1 MDGIAKVAPVGYV
14 LALIAALLAVL
25 SGVIVDRQGEGCEPD
40 IGSGALAEEVRS
52 EVLSAEQMA
61 VAAQAVRA
69 VRMFPATAQEPRA
82 AVIVLATGF
91 QESRLRN
98 LDYGDRDSLGFLQQ
112 RPSQGWGTPAE
123 VRDVGHATRT
133 FLELLVQIPDWRTR
147 RVTDVA
153 ADVQRPAEE
162 YRGLYQQ
169 WVPAAVGLVTKL
181 WMVSGATTTAVS
193 DTDGTAA
200 RASESVGCGAYAQMS
215 ADASIVYP
223 VPMSLAWSDRRN
235 WGGHGANWRSWH
247 TGTDFSLPCGTTVV
261 AAHAGT
267 VEIDSGQGWAGR
279 WLVKVTKGRGQLT
292 TWYAHMQSV
301 AVEAGHHV
309 RAGQQI
315 GAIGAEGNATGCHL
329 HFEVHKRGGSIYG
342 SDNVDPSH
350 WLKDR
355 VE

>member
-1 MDGIAKVAPVGYV
+1 MDGIAKVAPVGYI
-14 LALIAALLAVL
+14 LALVAALLAML
-25 SGVIVDRQGEGCEPD
+25 GSLIVDPQGEGCELD
-40 IGSGALAEEVRS
+40 NGSAVLAEEVRS

-61 VAAQAVRA
+61 VAAEAVRA

-123 VRDVGHATRT
+123 VRDVGHATRS
-133 FLELLVQIPDWRTR
+133 FLEHLVQISGWRTR

-181 WMVSGATTTAVS
+181 WRTSGATTIAVS
-193 DTDGTAA
+193 DTDGIAA
-200 RASESVGCGAYAQMS
+200 KASASVGCEAYAQMS
-215 ADASIVYP
+215 ADDSIVYP
-223 VPMSLAWSDRRN
+223 IPKSLAWSDRRN
-235 WGGHGANWRSWH
+235 WGGNGTNWRSWH

-267 VEIDSGQGWAGR
+267 VDIDSGQGWAGR
-279 WLVKVTKGRGQLT
+279 SLVKVTKGRGQLT
-292 TWYAHMQSV
+292 TWYAHMQAV
-301 AVEAGHHV
+301 AVEAGDQV

-315 GAIGAEGNATGCHL
+315 GAVGAEANATGCHL

>member
-1 MDGIAKVAPVGYV
+1 MDGIAKVAPVGYIM
-14 LALIAALLAVL
+14 ALIAALFAVL
-25 SGVIVDRQGEGCEPD
+25 GNLIVDRQGEGCELD
-40 IGSGALAEEVRS
+40 DGSGVSAEEVRG
-52 EVLSAEQMA
+52 EVLSVEQMA

-82 AVIVLATGF
+82 AVVVLATGF

-123 VRDVGHATRT
+123 VRDVGHATRS
-133 FLELLVQIPDWRTR
+133 FLEHLVQISGWRTR

-181 WMVSGATTTAVS
+181 WRNSGTTTTAVS
-193 DTDGTAA
+193 GTDGPAA
-200 RASESVGCGAYAQMS
+200 KGSASIGCKRYELAS
-215 ADASIVYP
+215 LDPSIVYP
-223 VPMSLAWSDRRN
+223 VSKSLAWSDRRN

-261 AAHAGT
+261 AAHAGI

-292 TWYAHMQSV
+292 TWYAHMQSI
-301 AVEAGHHV
+301 AVEAGDRV

-315 GAIGAEGNATGCHL
+315 GAVGAEGNATGCHL
-329 HFEVHKRGGSIYG
+329 HFEVHNRGGSIYG

-350 WLKDR
+350 WFKNR

>member
-1 MDGIAKVAPVGYV
+1 MDGIAKIAPVVYIV
-14 LALIAALLAVL
+14 ALIAALFAVL
-25 SGVIVDRQGEGCEPD
+25 GSLIVDQKGEGCEPD
-40 IGSGALAEEVRS
+40 DGSGVSAKDVRS
-52 EVLSAEQMA
+52 EVLSAEQID

-69 VRMFPATAQEPRA
+69 VRTFPATAQEPRA

-133 FLELLVQIPDWRTR
+133 FLEHLVQIPKWRTR

-153 ADVQRPAEE
+153 ADVQRPAEV

-169 WVPAAVGLVTKL
+169 WVPAAVRLVTKL
-181 WMVSGATTTAVS
+181 WRDSGATTTAVS
-193 DTDGTAA
+193 GADRRAA
-200 RASESVGCGAYAQMS
+200 KGSAAVGCEGYRLVSM
-215 ADASIVYP
+215 DGSIVYP
-223 VPMSLAWSDRRN
+223 VSKSLAWSDRRN
-235 WGGHGANWRSWH
+235 WGVQGANWRSWH
-247 TGTDFSLPCGTTVV
+247 TGTDFSLPCGTAVV
-261 AAHAGT
+261 AVHAGT
-267 VEIDSGQGWAGR
+267 VQIELGQGWAGR
-279 WLVKVTKGRGQLT
+279 WLVKVTKGRGHLT

-301 AVEAGHHV
+301 AVEAGDRV

-315 GAIGAEGNATGCHL
+315 GAVGADGNATGCHL
-329 HFEVHKRGGSIYG
+329 HFEVHSRGGSIYG
-342 SDNVDPSH
+342 SDNLDPSH
-350 WLKDR
+350 WLKNR